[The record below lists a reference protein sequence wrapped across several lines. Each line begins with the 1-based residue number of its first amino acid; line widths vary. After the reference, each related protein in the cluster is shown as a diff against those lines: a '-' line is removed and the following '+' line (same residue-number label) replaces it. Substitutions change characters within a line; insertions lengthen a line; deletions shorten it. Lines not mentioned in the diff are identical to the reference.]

1 MRRRLSILGL
11 LVGLIAPLRGLS
23 AQVQL
28 EVVVSGG
35 SLTVTDPPSIVG
47 TNLLADPKTRELL
60 RNGFPTRLHYR
71 AELWRESGWFNERE
85 SATEWDIYVSYDPA
99 SQQYRVARQ
108 HGKQFENFGGFSTLT
123 AAEEPLALPYRV
135 ELRPRSKGRRYY
147 YNVALDIETLSVS
160 DLDELQRWLRGEFQ
174 PAVRGRNNPAN
185 AIKNGVGTL
194 LSRILGG
201 ERRHYERRSET
212 FRSG

>member
-1 MRRRLSILGL
+1 MRQLLSIFGL
-11 LVGLIAPLRGLS
+11 LLALGAPLGAQS

-28 EVVVSGG
+28 EVVVPGG
-35 SLTVTDPPSIVG
+35 SLTVSEPPSIVG

-60 RNGFPTRLHYR
+60 RNGFPARLHYR
-71 AELWRESGWFNERE
+71 AELWRKSGWFDERE
-85 SATEWDIYVSYDPA
+85 SLTEWDIYVSYDPA
-99 SQQYRVARQ
+99 SHEYRVARQ
-108 HGKQFENFGGFSTLT
+108 HGRQFDNFGGFATLT
-123 AAEEPLALPYRV
+123 AAEEPLGLPYRV
-135 ELRPRSKGRRYY
+135 QLRPRNKGRQYY
-147 YNVALDIETLSVS
+147 YNVVLDIETLSVS

-185 AIKNGVGTL
+185 ALKNGVGTL
-194 LSRILGG
+194 LSRLLGG